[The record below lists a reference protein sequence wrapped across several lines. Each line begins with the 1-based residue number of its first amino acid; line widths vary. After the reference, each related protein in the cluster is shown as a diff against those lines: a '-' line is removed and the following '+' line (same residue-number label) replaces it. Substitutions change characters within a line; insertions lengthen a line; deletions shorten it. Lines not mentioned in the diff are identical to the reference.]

1 MKIKLTAIIIIV
13 IISIILSWYFF
24 LKKDDFSYYINR
36 DYDFVCIFPPYTPKL
51 FVLDDLRK
59 YSNNIKDNMKYKES
73 MDDGIFTYFF
83 IKNKEIIS
91 SGEEIVI
98 NNSMGKYGCF
108 GK

>member
-1 MKIKLTAIIIIV
+1 MKIKLTVIIIV
-13 IISIILSWYFF
+13 SIILSWYFF

-36 DYDFVCIFPPYTPKL
+36 DYDVVCIFPPYTPKL
-51 FVLDDLRK
+51 FVLEDLKK
-59 YSNNIKDNMKYKES
+59 YSNSIKDDVTYKES

-83 IKNKEIIS
+83 IKNNGIIS
-91 SGEEIVI
+91 SGEEMVI

>member
-1 MKIKLTAIIIIV
+1 MKIKLTVV
-13 IISIILSWYFF
+13 IIFSIILSWYFF
-24 LKKDDFSYYINR
+24 LKKDDFSYSINR

-51 FVLDDLRK
+51 FVLEDLKK
-59 YSNNIKDNMKYKES
+59 YSNYIKDDVTYKES

-83 IKNKEIIS
+83 IKNNGIIS
-91 SGEEIVI
+91 SGEEMVI

>member
-1 MKIKLTAIIIIV
+1 MKIKLTAIIII
-13 IISIILSWYFF
+13 SIILSWYFF
-24 LKKDDFSYYINR
+24 KKDDFSYYINR

-91 SGEEIVI
+91 SGEEMVI

>member
-1 MKIKLTAIIIIV
+1 MKIKLTAIIII
-13 IISIILSWYFF
+13 SIILSWYFF
-24 LKKDDFSYYINR
+24 KKDDFGYYINR

-51 FVLDDLRK
+51 FIIEDLKK

-91 SGEEIVI
+91 SGEEMVI

>member
-1 MKIKLTAIIIIV
+1 MKIKLTAIIII
-13 IISIILSWYFF
+13 SIILIWYFF
-24 LKKDDFSYYINR
+24 KKDDFSYYINR

-51 FVLDDLRK
+51 FIIEDLNK

-91 SGEEIVI
+91 SGEEMVI

>member
-1 MKIKLTAIIIIV
+1 MKIKLTAIIII
-13 IISIILSWYFF
+13 ISIILIWYFF
-24 LKKDDFSYYINR
+24 KKDDFSYYINR

-91 SGEEIVI
+91 SGEEMVI

>member
-1 MKIKLTAIIIIV
+1 MKIKLTAIIII
-13 IISIILSWYFF
+13 ISIILIWYFF
-24 LKKDDFSYYINR
+24 KKDDFSYYINR

-51 FVLDDLRK
+51 FIIEDLKK

-91 SGEEIVI
+91 SGEEMVI

>member
-24 LKKDDFSYYINR
+24 LKKDDFSYSINR

-51 FVLDDLRK
+51 FVLEELRRYSSDVEDD
-59 YSNNIKDNMKYKES
+59 MAYKES

-83 IKNKEIIS
+83 IKNSEIIS
-91 SGEEIVI
+91 SGEEMVR
-98 NNSMGKYGCF
+98 NNSMGKYGCL
-108 GK
+108 GR

>member
-1 MKIKLTAIIIIV
+1 MKIKLTAIIII
-13 IISIILSWYFF
+13 ILIILSWYFF
-24 LKKDDFSYYINR
+24 KKDDFSYYVNR
-36 DYDFVCIFPPYTPKL
+36 DYDFVCIFPPYASKL
-51 FVLDDLRK
+51 FIIEDLKK

-91 SGEEIVI
+91 SGEEMVI

>member
-1 MKIKLTAIIIIV
+1 MKIKLTAII

-36 DYDFVCIFPPYTPKL
+36 YYDFVCIFLPYTPKL
-51 FVLDDLRK
+51 FVLEDLRK
-59 YSNNIKDNMKYKES
+59 YSNNIKNNMIYKES

-83 IKNKEIIS
+83 IKNNEIIS
-91 SGEEIVI
+91 SGEEMVI

>member
-1 MKIKLTAIIIIV
+1 MKIKLTAIIII
-13 IISIILSWYFF
+13 SIILIWYFF
-24 LKKDDFSYYINR
+24 KKDDFSYYINR

-51 FVLDDLRK
+51 FIIEDLKK

-91 SGEEIVI
+91 SGEEMVI

>member
-1 MKIKLTAIIIIV
+1 MKIKLTAIIII
-13 IISIILSWYFF
+13 ISIILIWYFF
-24 LKKDDFSYYINR
+24 KKDDFSYYINR
-36 DYDFVCIFPPYTPKL
+36 DYDFVCIFPPYASKL
-51 FVLDDLRK
+51 FIIEDLKK